1 MRTSYAGRSVSDFHA
16 IRRLMPSCFVIQPFD
31 GGRFDKRY
39 TDTFQPAIKA
49 AGLDPYRVNRDPSVS
64 IPINEIEQGIRGAA
78 VCFAEI
84 TLDNPNVWFELGYAI
99 AAEKEICMICSKER
113 QDKFPFDIQHRHII
127 LYGMDS
133 LSDFGALGTKI
144 TARLKAM

>member
-1 MRTSYAGRSVSDFHA
+1 
-16 IRRLMPSCFVIQPFD
+16 MPSCFVIQPFD

-39 TDTFQPAIKA
+39 TDIFQPAIKA
-49 AGLDPYRVNRDPSVS
+49 AGLDPNRVDRDPPVS

-99 AAEKEICMICSKER
+99 GRKKRFA
-113 QDKFPFDIQHRHII
+113 
-127 LYGMDS
+127 
-133 LSDFGALGTKI
+133 
-144 TARLKAM
+144 